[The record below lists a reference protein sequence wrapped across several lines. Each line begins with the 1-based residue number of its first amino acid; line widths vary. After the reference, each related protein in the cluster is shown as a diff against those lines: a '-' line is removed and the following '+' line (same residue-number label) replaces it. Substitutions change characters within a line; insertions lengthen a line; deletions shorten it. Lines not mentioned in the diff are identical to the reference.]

1 MLFISRGR
9 HYSCCVGIVGGAM
22 SNFRPN
28 ETPIAFNWRYDMKG
42 KLLFRVL
49 VVATVFGSLIGTA
62 YSQVK
67 SDIELHLSF
76 DALAKW
82 DVGPGQLYA
91 AGIPVCWENPSDDSR
106 PQMKLVKDAVAAS
119 WQKYSALNFTGWQKC
134 AAANAGIRILI
145 EDSGPHT
152 KGLGNRLDKKING
165 MVLNFTFANWS
176 EACRQ
181 SEETRSFCI
190 RSIAVHEF
198 GHALGFAHEQ
208 NRADAPGECQEL
220 RQGSD
225 GPLLLTPYDPKSV
238 MNYCNGSSYSNGV
251 LSELDIV
258 GVQKVYGRPKTPVS
272 NSNKF
277 INKF

>member
-1 MLFISRGR
+1 MDNLF
-9 HYSCCVGIVGGAM
+9 
-22 SNFRPN
+22 
-28 ETPIAFNWRYDMKG
+28 
-42 KLLFRVL
+42 LFRMA
-49 VVATVFGSLIGTA
+49 VATAVFAVFVTTA
-62 YSQVK
+62 NSQIK
-67 SDIELHLSF
+67 SDVELHLSF

-82 DVGPGQLYA
+82 DVGSGQLYES
-91 AGIPVCWENPSDDSR
+91 GIPVCWENASDEFR
-106 PQMKLVKDAVAAS
+106 PQMKLVKDAVADS

-145 EDSGPHT
+145 DDSGPHT
-152 KGLGNRLDKKING
+152 KGLGNRLDKKVDG
-165 MVLNFTFANWS
+165 MVLNFTFGNWS
-176 EACRQ
+176 ESCRQ

-238 MNYCNGSSYSNGV
+238 MNYCNGSSYSDGV
-251 LSELDIV
+251 LSALDIV
-258 GVQKVYGRPKTPVS
+258 GVQKVYGRPQNALF
-272 NSNKF
+272 NSNKS
-277 INKF
+277 ITKF